1 MMQYNGLTLAY
12 IGDAYYE
19 LSIREYLLSNK
30 ITKVNELHQGAI
42 KFTSAINQ
50 AKAVTFLIDN
60 FYNEEEVLIFKR
72 GRNQNATHKPKNAGI
87 QTYNRATGFESVIGY
102 LYLMGNVERL
112 NELIQYTIKV
122 LEKLQ

>member
-19 LSIREYLLSNK
+19 LKVREHLLNSK
-30 ITKVNELHQGAI
+30 ITKVNDLHQGAI

-50 AKAVTFLIDN
+50 AKAVASLIDN
-60 FYNEEEVLIFKR
+60 FYNEEEVSVFKR

-87 QTYNRATGFESVIGY
+87 QTYNRATGFEAVIGY
-102 LYLMGNVERL
+102 LYLKGNIERV
-112 NELIQYTIKV
+112 NELIKYAIKV
-122 LEKLQ
+122 LEEFH

>member
-19 LSIREYLLSNK
+19 LKIREYLLNNK
-30 ITKVNELHQGAI
+30 ITKVNDLHQGAI

-50 AKAVTFLIDN
+50 AKAVKSLIDN
-60 FYNEEEVLIFKR
+60 FYNEEEISVFKR
-72 GRNQNATHKPKNAGI
+72 GRNQNATHKPKNAGV

-102 LYLMGNVERL
+102 LYLMNNLERL
-112 NELIQYTIKV
+112 NKLIEYTIKI
-122 LEKLQ
+122 LEEFH